1 MAPKQPPDDVNDVND
16 VNDGGDLIPEPD
28 AEPSAAELAHA
39 KAFASLVDK
48 TLAGRPPAA
57 MSTDDRALL
66 EVATVIRAVSGHAD
80 LSSAR
85 QRTLVEEALRQAV
98 GDGTSGEST
107 AIPITHIR
115 ATRATPATRA
125 KRAPWVVA
133 AASMLVAAAAL
144 VLWLR
149 APRAVV
155 TTMRAP
161 ATVPETWKSR
171 PADALIGPI
180 GREHAGEA
188 SARLDTIFAD
198 RLDGYR
204 ERRLH
209 GGKP

>member
-1 MAPKQPPDDVNDVND
+1 MAPKQPPDDVSDVSD
-16 VNDGGDLIPEPD
+16 VSDLIPDPD

-57 MSTDDRALL
+57 MSTDDRVLL
-66 EVATVIRAVSGHAD
+66 EVATVIRAVSGNAD
-80 LSSAR
+80 LSRAR
-85 QRTLVEEALRQAV
+85 QRSLVEEALRQAV
-98 GDGTSGEST
+98 GDGTSGAST
-107 AIPITHIR
+107 AIPVTHIR
-115 ATRATPATRA
+115 ATRATAT
-125 KRAPWVVA
+125 RAPWVVA

-149 APRAVV
+149 APREVV

>member
-1 MAPKQPPDDVNDVND
+1 MAFKQPPDDLD
-16 VNDGGDLIPEPD
+16 DLVPEPD
-28 AEPSAAELAHA
+28 AEPSAAELVHA
-39 KAFASLVDK
+39 KTFASLVDK

-57 MSTDDRALL
+57 TSTDDRALL
-66 EVATVIRAVSGHAD
+66 EVATVIRAVSGNAD
-80 LSSAR
+80 LSSAK
-85 QRTLVEEALRQAV
+85 QRSLVEEALRQAV
-98 GDGTSGEST
+98 GGGMSGVST
-107 AIPITHIR
+107 AIPIMR
-115 ATRATPATRA
+115 MRA
-125 KRAPWVVA
+125 KRAPWIVA
-133 AASMLVAAAAL
+133 AASMLVAVAAL
-144 VLWLR
+144 ILWLR
-149 APRAVV
+149 SPREIVI
-155 TTMRAP
+155 TMRAP

>member
-1 MAPKQPPDDVNDVND
+1 MAFKQPPDDLDD
-16 VNDGGDLIPEPD
+16 DLVPEPD
-28 AEPSAAELAHA
+28 AEPSAAELVHA
-39 KAFASLVDK
+39 KTFASLVDK

-57 MSTDDRALL
+57 TSTDDRALL
-66 EVATVIRAVSGHAD
+66 EVATVIRAVSGNAD
-80 LSSAR
+80 LSSAK
-85 QRTLVEEALRQAV
+85 QRSLVEEALRQAV
-98 GDGTSGEST
+98 GGGMSGVST
-107 AIPITHIR
+107 AIPIMR
-115 ATRATPATRA
+115 MRA
-125 KRAPWVVA
+125 KRAPWIVA
-133 AASMLVAAAAL
+133 AASMLVAVAAL
-144 VLWLR
+144 ILWLR
-149 APRAVV
+149 SPREIVI
-155 TTMRAP
+155 TMRAP

>member
-1 MAPKQPPDDVNDVND
+1 MAFKQPPDDLD
-16 VNDGGDLIPEPD
+16 DLVPEPD
-28 AEPSAAELAHA
+28 AEPSAAELVHA
-39 KAFASLVDK
+39 KTFASLVDK

-57 MSTDDRALL
+57 TSTDDRALL
-66 EVATVIRAVSGHAD
+66 EVATVIRAVSGNAD
-80 LSSAR
+80 LSSAK
-85 QRTLVEEALRQAV
+85 QRSLVEEALRQAV
-98 GDGTSGEST
+98 GGRMSGVST
-107 AIPITHIR
+107 AIPITR
-115 ATRATPATRA
+115 MRA
-125 KRAPWVVA
+125 KRAPWIVA
-133 AASMLVAAAAL
+133 AASMLVAVAAL
-144 VLWLR
+144 ILWLR
-149 APRAVV
+149 SPREIVI
-155 TTMRAP
+155 TMRAP